1 MSETPTK
8 VSSEYDG
15 KQRTLFRI
23 ECEVCGKECWVPKH
37 VLGVKRFCSKA
48 CMNQSHRVAVEC
60 AFCKK
65 SFTKPVGRLGRGSKS
80 GLQFCSRECKDA
92 AQRIDSGFD
101 VLHPPHYKTGAREY
115 RAKAFREL
123 PHACNR
129 CGWDKYPE
137 VLQVHH
143 KDRDRNNA
151 NRENLEI
158 LCPTCHEVE
167 HLLTESGRYTTRG
180 A

>member
-48 CMNQSHRVAVEC
+48 CMNQPHRVAVEC

-101 VLHPPHYKTGAREY
+101 VLHPPHYGTGSSSYREI
-115 RAKAFREL
+115 AFRNH
-123 PHACNR
+123 PKQCQR
-129 CGWDKYPE
+129 CGFDEVPE

-143 KDRDRNNA
+143 VDRDRNN
-151 NRENLEI
+151 NDPRNLRV

-167 HLLTESGRYTTRG
+167 HFLEGTGRYKTG